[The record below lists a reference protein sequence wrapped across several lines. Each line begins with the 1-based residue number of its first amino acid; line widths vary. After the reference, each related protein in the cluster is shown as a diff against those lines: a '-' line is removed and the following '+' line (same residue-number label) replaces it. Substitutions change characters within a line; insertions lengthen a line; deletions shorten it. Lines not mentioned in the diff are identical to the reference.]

1 MEISSPTSPSSVK
14 NLSKSSTTNYVA
26 YKGCDLAAE
35 GDSGS
40 VADWAETAMSWANG
54 NKLINGHDDGTIDAV
69 GIGTRAQAAS
79 ILMKF
84 DQNLVEN

>member
-40 VADWAETAMSWANG
+40 VADWAEIAMSWANG
-54 NKLINGHDDGTIDAV
+54 NELINGHDNGTIDAA

-79 ILMKF
+79 ILMRF
-84 DQNLVEN
+84 DQNLVEK

>member
-40 VADWAETAMSWANG
+40 VADWAEIAMSWANG
-54 NKLINGHDDGTIDAV
+54 NELINGHDDGTIDAA

-79 ILMKF
+79 ILMRF